1 MAVNGILLGKSDS
14 FSTIEKYI
22 VTEFSLSSDSIY
34 IGRIDW
40 TEDILNN
47 YDFIS
52 FFLEGTAIQ
61 GSEYYGYLRIS
72 NSEYNNKTIMTLE
85 RNVKVTN
92 FRQLFQIR
100 SRTKNSS
107 YYIAQIA
114 NGEDVVTTLRTDS
127 PSQLKFS
134 SKGVY
139 SGKLI
144 VSAIK
149 IF

>member
-52 FFLEGTAIQ
+52 FFF
-61 GSEYYGYLRIS
+61 R
-72 NSEYNNKTIMTLE
+72 
-85 RNVKVTN
+85 RNCYT
-92 FRQLFQIR
+92 
-100 SRTKNSS
+100 
-107 YYIAQIA
+107 
-114 NGEDVVTTLRTDS
+114 GE
-127 PSQLKFS
+127 
-134 SKGVY
+134 
-139 SGKLI
+139 
-144 VSAIK
+144 
-149 IF
+149 